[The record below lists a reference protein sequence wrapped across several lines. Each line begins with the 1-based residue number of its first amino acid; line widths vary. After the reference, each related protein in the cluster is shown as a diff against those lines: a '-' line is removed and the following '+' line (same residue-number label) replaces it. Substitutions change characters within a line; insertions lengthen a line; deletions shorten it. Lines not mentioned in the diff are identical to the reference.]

1 MKPRYGI
8 QIIFQLLL
16 AVPAGLKAQDP
27 APKHEIGV
35 NLLMLSADLDN
46 GPEWDYCAVPGIYYK
61 RFFGPNGIRV
71 GADYYQ
77 HNEFRQY
84 GPFADAMNRKTGEL
98 RLGYERRFGERKLQ
112 GFVFADLVY
121 RYSKTQRIN
130 SGSMFY
136 ADVLMP
142 FAPSSDYTKTE
153 RHEYGGVAG
162 IGLRYNF
169 SRRFS
174 LVYEAGFQAGAWRE
188 NALTFQRHTGGTLL
202 RLYPLRSLAVAIR
215 F

>member
-1 MKPRYGI
+1 MKPRFGI

-16 AVPAGLKAQDP
+16 AIPAGLQAQDQ
-27 APKHEIGV
+27 APKNEMGI
-35 NLLMLSADLDN
+35 NLFMLSADLDN
-46 GPEWDYCAVPGIYYK
+46 GPEWDYRAVPGIYYK
-61 RFFGPNGIRV
+61 RFFGSNGIRI

-98 RLGYERRFGERKLQ
+98 HLGYERRFGERKLQ

-142 FAPSSDYTKTE
+142 IAPPDYTKAE
-153 RHEYGGVAG
+153 RHEYGGLAG
-162 IGLRYNF
+162 LGLRYNF
-169 SRRFS
+169 SRHFS
-174 LVYEAGFQAGAWRE
+174 LIYEAGFQAGAWR
-188 NALTFQRHTGGTLL
+188 NNDLTLQQHSNGTLL
-202 RLYPLRSLAVAIR
+202 RLYPLRSIAVAIR